1 MSSTEGQDSNGS
13 VESHDLDPNIVRMYK
28 KDDAG
33 AWTFREAWIDAG
45 MPQED
50 DAEAAPAE
58 PTEIYFV
65 VNHGAVGHQST
76 SKDVR
81 AASLDEARGM
91 LEAFAA
97 QCAEDGFAVL
107 GRDEQFTVVAQIALK
122 SDRVTDRDKT
132 LGASAKAAL
141 TAHLAWRGSGIVEKI
156 EFTKGPHSTGKLNVY
171 ILAPDPARAVANI
184 KVCIR
189 EEKLDFTK
197 LTVAVAPADQ
207 LDELRAKHSSSGSTA
222 FSL

>member
-1 MSSTEGQDSNGS
+1 MSSTEVQDSTDSAESNG
-13 VESHDLDPNIVRMYK
+13 VDPNIVRMYK

-45 MPQED
+45 MPAED
-50 DAEAAPAE
+50 DGDAVPTGPAE
-58 PTEIYFV
+58 IFFV

-76 SKDVR
+76 SKD
-81 AASLDEARGM
+81 ATASSLEEARGM
-91 LEAFAA
+91 LEAFAE
-97 QCAEDGFAVL
+97 QCAADGYAVL
-107 GRDEQFTVVAQIALK
+107 GRQEQFTVVAQIALK

-132 LGASAKAAL
+132 LAASAKAAL
-141 TAHLAWRGSGIVEKI
+141 TAHLAWRGSGIVEKVD
-156 EFTKGPHSTGKLNVY
+156 FTKGPHSTGKLNVY

-197 LTVAVAPADQ
+197 LSVAVAPADQ
-207 LDELRAKHSSSGSTA
+207 LDELRAKHSTSGSTA